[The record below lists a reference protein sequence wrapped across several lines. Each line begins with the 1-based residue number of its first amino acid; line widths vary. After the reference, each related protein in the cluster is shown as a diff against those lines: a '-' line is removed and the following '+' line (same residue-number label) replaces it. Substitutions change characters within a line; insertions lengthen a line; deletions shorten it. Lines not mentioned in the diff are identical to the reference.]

1 MNASGLNSYLL
12 VPQHLNDATYPE
24 LGRCTSFKVPNKE
37 HIAPAFDASIDFKEN
52 SALWTSS
59 NSGSGSGSASSGSAS
74 SGSAG
79 SGSAGSGSISNSGS
93 GSSSCGKGS
102 DDF

>member
-1 MNASGLNSYLL
+1 M
-12 VPQHLNDATYPE
+12 NDATYPE
-24 LGRCTSFKVPNKE
+24 LGRCISFKVPNKE

-52 SALWTSS
+52 SVLWTSS
-59 NSGSGSGSASSGSAS
+59 NSGSGSGSAS